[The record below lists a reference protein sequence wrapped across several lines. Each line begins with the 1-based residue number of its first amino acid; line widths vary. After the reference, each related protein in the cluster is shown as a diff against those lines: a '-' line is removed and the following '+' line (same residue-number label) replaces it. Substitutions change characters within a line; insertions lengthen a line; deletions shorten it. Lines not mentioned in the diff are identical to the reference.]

1 MKILVDTNVLIA
13 LEPVG
18 SDLEPLAPI
27 AAEFLGLAA
36 SSGHQVVRHAAQDID
51 RANDRNEARRSARDV
66 LIAKYPVLPKVR
78 SMPPELEVELG
89 SYLVGSNDWVDNQL
103 IGALEAKAVDFLV
116 TEDAGIHRKGRRVG
130 LGDRIFRVAD
140 VRDMLR
146 TFLDEPPPALPAVRW
161 MRATEIQERDPIFD
175 SVRADYDDFDVWL
188 AKCRVEEREVAI
200 IEDASGGYAA
210 VCIVARKNDKFATQ
224 GKFLKVCQFKVDDR
238 YRGRRYG
245 ELLLKAIFEYRRT
258 NGHDFA
264 YVTAFERHDGLIR
277 LFEDFGFL
285 QWVDR
290 TTRGELILI
299 KRFRASETD
308 RLMSTP
314 LDFHVRFGPPA
325 LSLDPSQTYVVPI
338 QPEFHR
344 LLFPEAE
351 RQFSSDQLSLGLRLD
366 DSDRPFGNSLRKAY
380 LCHAQVRALAPG
392 ATLLFYR
399 SHDLK
404 ALTCV
409 GVVER
414 SSRETDVDEIARIVG
429 KRTVYSYQQIEALA
443 AKPVLTIL
451 FRQDRILE
459 VPIPLADL
467 LHGQLLSSH
476 PQSITTIKQ
485 EGFAWMMGLIGA

>member
-18 SDLEPLAPI
+18 SDLEPLTLI

-36 SSGHQVVRHAAQDID
+36 AGGHLVVRHSAQDVD
-51 RANDRNEARRSARDV
+51 RANDRNEARRRARDV
-66 LIAKYPVLPKVR
+66 LLAKYPLLPKVR
-78 SMPPELEVELG
+78 SMPPELEAVLG
-89 SYLVGSNDWVDNQL
+89 SYLLGSNDWVDNQL
-103 IGALEAKAVDFLV
+103 IGALEANAVDFLV
-116 TEDAGIHRKGRRVG
+116 TEDAGIHRKGRRAG

-146 TFLDEPPPALPAVRW
+146 TFLDEPPPAPPAVRW

-175 SVRADYDDFDVWL
+175 SVRADYDDFDRWL
-188 AKCRVEEREVAI
+188 AKCRVETRDVAI
-200 IEDASGGYAA
+200 IEDEAGAYAA
-210 VCIVARKNDKFATQ
+210 VCIVTRKSDKFATH
-224 GKFLKVCQFKVDDR
+224 GRFLKVCQFKVDDR

-245 ELLLKAIFEYRRT
+245 ELLLKAMFEYRRT
-258 NGHDFA
+258 NGYDFA
-264 YVTAFERHDGLIR
+264 YVTAFERQDGLIR
-277 LFEDFGFL
+277 LFEDFGFSR
-285 QWVDR
+285 WVER
-290 TTRGELILI
+290 SPRGEVVLV
-299 KRFRASETD
+299 KGFRASETD
-308 RLMSTP
+308 RETTTP

-325 LSLDPSQTYVVPI
+325 LNPDPRQTFVVPI

-344 LLFPEAE
+344 LLFPDAE
-351 RQFSSDQLSLGLRLD
+351 SQLSLGLRLD
-366 DSDRPFGNSLRKAY
+366 ELDRPFGNSLRKAY

-414 SSRETDVDEIARIVG
+414 SSREDDVTEIARIVG
-429 KRTVYSYQQIEALA
+429 KRTVYSYQQIEELA

-459 VPIPLADL
+459 VPIPLADMVQA
-467 LHGQLLSSH
+467 QLLSAH
-476 PQSITTIKQ
+476 PQSITTIKE
-485 EGFAWMMGLIGA
+485 EGFQWMMGRIGA